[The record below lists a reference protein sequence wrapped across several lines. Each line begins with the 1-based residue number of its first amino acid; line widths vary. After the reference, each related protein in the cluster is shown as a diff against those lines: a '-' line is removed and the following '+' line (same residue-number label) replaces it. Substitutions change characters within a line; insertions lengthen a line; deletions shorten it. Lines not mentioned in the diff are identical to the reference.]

1 LNKQLVIPDLCKN
14 SSVFIVVLVTQ
25 VFALIFALVRFDEQM
40 FVVNLAYI
48 SLYCQWVVLLACA
61 LLCVFRKVINHA
73 KRARKLFLLFVC
85 LFIPLFTIE
94 TVIAIFIRNPIPG
107 ILGRGDEYWIFM
119 FVRLLIA
126 LICAFLVS
134 RYFVLLE
141 LLSQRNKAEMNQRLL
156 ALQARIKPHF
166 LFNSLNTISELAASR
181 SEHAEHAINS
191 LAMLFRA
198 TLETESKR
206 HTLESELNLCRRYE
220 SLERW
225 RLSDRLSVEWQVN
238 IKDPAKWVVPK
249 LILQPLLENG
259 ITHGVEADGSVNIE
273 IDVRETSSH
282 LSLRIS
288 NGIDDLNAGVAGN
301 GIALENIRERLFVMY
316 DDQQTLKVNQSTD
329 TYSII
334 MRLPKQT
341 RMAAENRA

>member
-1 LNKQLVIPDLCKN
+1 MRIPNLCKN
-14 SSVFIVVLVTQ
+14 SSLLIVVSYTQ
-25 VFALIFALVRFDEQM
+25 LLAVALYLLIEKSWSLPKLGV
-40 FVVNLAYI
+40 Y
-48 SLYCQWVVLLACA
+48 SLYLQWWALGCVFTLCWLREPLSRIRSGYTQFLCAMVVCLAMFLIVELTTHIVGTSYLQSAVDLNGSLRRLLAC
-61 LLCVFRKVINHA
+61 I
-73 KRARKLFLLFVC
+73 
-85 LFIPLFTIE
+85 
-94 TVIAIFIRNPIPG
+94 IF
-107 ILGRGDEYWIFM
+107 
-119 FVRLLIA
+119 LLIA
-126 LICAFLVS
+126 MRVVALLGVLEVRANAESDS
-134 RYFVLLE
+134 RI
-141 LLSQRNKAEMNQRLL
+141 Q
-156 ALQARIKPHF
+156 ALQSRIRPHF

-225 RLSDRLSVEWQVN
+225 RLSDRLSVDWQVN

-288 NGIDDLNAGVAGN
+288 NGIDDVNAGVAGN

-341 RMAAENRA
+341 RMEAENRA